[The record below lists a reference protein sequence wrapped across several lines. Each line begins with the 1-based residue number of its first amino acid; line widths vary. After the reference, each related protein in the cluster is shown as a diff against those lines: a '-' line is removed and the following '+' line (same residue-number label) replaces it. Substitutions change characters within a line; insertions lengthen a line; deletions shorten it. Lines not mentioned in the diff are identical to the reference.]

1 MVVILKH
8 SIKKC
13 SFIHSFFLGV
23 VSCLVAFNLTNFLEN
38 DLKNKTPDVLVPYT
52 IITVLGSVTQTFLWF
67 TPSIV
72 VEMILKDFS
81 ANCRNTTIE
90 LENICRNLL
99 LNYEKLE
106 NAFGNFFLIQFTT
119 AQLVMVLCPF
129 LRKVVFENHKLITS
143 RMWPP
148 RSLKISKI
156 ATWKCLRSVTGLYQL
171 SPPSLQSLYKLS

>member
-1 MVVILKH
+1 MVFIFKH
-8 SIKKC
+8 AVKKC
-13 SFIHSFFLGV
+13 INSFFLGV

-38 DLKNKTPDVLVPYT
+38 DVKNKTPDVLVPYT

-90 LENICRNLL
+90 FENICRNLL
-99 LNYEKLE
+99 PNYEKLE

-119 AQLVMVLCPF
+119 TQLVMVLCPF
-129 LRKVVFENHKLITS
+129 LLRKVVFFENHKLITS
-143 RMWPP
+143 
-148 RSLKISKI
+148 
-156 ATWKCLRSVTGLYQL
+156 SVVVFLFLIKFT
-171 SPPSLQSLYKLS
+171 

>member
-1 MVVILKH
+1 
-8 SIKKC
+8 
-13 SFIHSFFLGV
+13 
-23 VSCLVAFNLTNFLEN
+23 
-38 DLKNKTPDVLVPYT
+38 
-52 IITVLGSVTQTFLWF
+52 
-67 TPSIV
+67 
-72 VEMILKDFS
+72 MILKDFS

-119 AQLVMVLCPF
+119 AQLVMVMCPF

-156 ATWKCLRSVTGLYQL
+156 AT
-171 SPPSLQSLYKLS
+171 